1 MRLVAPT
8 NMSVLVNGASGTG
21 KEHVAQLIHR
31 QSKRAGKPFVA
42 VDCGAIPR
50 DLAAS
55 EFFGH
60 VKGSFTGLSAIR
72 RAPSKRP
79 AAARSFWTR
88 WGTLPMKPRCNCCG
102 PCRSAASVR
111 GQ

>member
-1 MRLVAPT
+1 
-8 NMSVLVNGASGTG
+8 MSVLVNGASGTG
-21 KEHVAQLIHR
+21 GEHVAQLIHR

-60 VKGSFTGLSAIR
+60 VKGVVHGGCR
-72 RAPSKRP
+72 R
-79 AAARSFWTR
+79 
-88 WGTLPMKPRCNCCG
+88 
-102 PCRSAASVR
+102 
-111 GQ
+111 